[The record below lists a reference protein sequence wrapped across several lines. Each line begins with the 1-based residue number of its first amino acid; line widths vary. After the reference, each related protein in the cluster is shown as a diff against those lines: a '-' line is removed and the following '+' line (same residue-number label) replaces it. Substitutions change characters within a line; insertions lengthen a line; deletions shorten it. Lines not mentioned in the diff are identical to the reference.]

1 MFWGGAVEA
10 RRRGGAGRCDAGMAL
25 GGRCDGSG
33 GEVGSL
39 ERGLGV
45 GFVGSAAAS
54 RLSCCCICVFE
65 CGGGDALIVGVGD
78 PDAKGVVSAVPA
90 VLTALVVSAAT

>member
-10 RRRGGAGRCDAGMAL
+10 RRSCVGRCGAGMAL
-25 GGRCDGSG
+25 GGRYDGSG

-45 GFVGSAAAS
+45 GFVGSAAAP
-54 RLSCCCICVFE
+54 RLSCCCVCVFE

-90 VLTALVVSAAT
+90 VLAALVVSAAT